1 MYNFKLLRANLR
13 AKKNNESEIRL
24 TPHSAQRQDN
34 IAVANMHVGIQ
45 YLFNKLQPGV
55 LFKQYD
61 FGSPTDIHT
70 YLTEMFQTHFQ
81 AQPTPAPD
89 LNAGSLQWNDILTGN
104 HADFQR
110 RHSGL
115 NIPLPT
121 GDRQEALL
129 AHWQSL
135 SNVPNRHQ
143 VSADLQSVHCDHSL
157 KDWSFIGGGGPPGV
171 AILAYSEL
179 APGYGQSSLQLSG
192 HHLDQ
197 PILPGLLEME
207 VASPHAREKSQK
219 FRTSDRLCSWRYFT
233 NCGLA
238 V

>member
-1 MYNFKLLRANLR
+1 VPGSVWSNTWTSITVSPLKCGEPDLLQRRGVLNDVYLKLNPVYNFKLLRANLR

-129 AHWQSL
+129 AHCQSL
-135 SNVPNRHQ
+135 RNVPNRHQ
-143 VSADLQSVHCDHSL
+143 VTADLQSLIQIPPSLEQFTVIIHLQNDHS
-157 KDWSFIGGGGPPGV
+157 SGGPSG
-171 AILAYSEL
+171 
-179 APGYGQSSLQLSG
+179 LQFK
-192 HHLDQ
+192 HIQNWH
-197 PILPGLLEME
+197 
-207 VASPHAREKSQK
+207 
-219 FRTSDRLCSWRYFT
+219 Y
-233 NCGLA
+233 N
-238 V
+238 